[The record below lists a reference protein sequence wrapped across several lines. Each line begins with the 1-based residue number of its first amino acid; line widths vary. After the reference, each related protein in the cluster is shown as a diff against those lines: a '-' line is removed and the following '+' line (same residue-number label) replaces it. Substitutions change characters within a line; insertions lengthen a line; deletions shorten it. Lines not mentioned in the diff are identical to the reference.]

1 MARFYTSCPTER
13 RIPGD
18 CEKPGNGYGAA
29 LLQDN
34 EGYCFQTAE
43 RTLFLGRE
51 YGMNGTE
58 KGARRRM
65 RLQELAVPLAVAS
78 VFAALLAASIPLANP
93 KAPNWVDT
101 SSPFTAL
108 NIAFAWIAAFA
119 FMWLLSADD
128 APKRLAQALRRIR
141 PHAPASNPSQNK
153 AREGNGSTFFRRI
166 RSKLAFSW
174 DYRSILVC
182 ALLILVAWFPVLL
195 FIWPGGFSRD
205 TVNMLYQFTTSGPVW
220 YSATGTMI
228 DAHFINHHPVFDTL
242 ICGFFYWLGSLTG
255 NSAWGI
261 FFFACAT
268 YLFAAGVLGAMLC
281 YLHSKLHLAWG
292 FSFAC
297 LLFFMFF
304 PVFPLFFSYLSKD
317 AIFVPWFL
325 LWALEFVE
333 LWRTRGKALTVRFA
347 ILFCLVSAVCILS
360 KQTALYLVLAG
371 AVALFARMRGKRLKL
386 ACAGLAGGSLLV
398 ALALFPALVY
408 PALGGVAPV
417 GQQEALGTPLNQTVS
432 LYREHP
438 ETFSS
443 QDRETMNRVIKLD
456 KAVRD
461 YREFT
466 VDGVKD
472 RWRTN
477 TATPRETMAFL
488 ALWASK
494 GLTPQGARCYF
505 ESTARICSPFFVPTA
520 GLNAPNFLSPRKIRS
535 FASSVDRAGGD
546 FVDLHLKQPK
556 VFEEN
561 RKNLDGAIAQAVRT
575 PVAGMF
581 LTIGLYSGFI
591 PLMCL
596 IALSARRKDA
606 ARGAVWAMLPVIVLL
621 LIQIVTP
628 AAFARYAMPFV
639 AGTPLLIGCTWALL
653 NGGRAD
659 ASQAEAGGKAA
670 ARAKDPHPGA
680 HAATPPFPACRPLP
694 PLPKMSSDSA

>member
-1 MARFYTSCPTER
+1 M
-13 RIPGD
+13 
-18 CEKPGNGYGAA
+18 
-29 LLQDN
+29 LLFGG
-34 EGYCFQTAE
+34 EH
-43 RTLFLGRE
+43 
-51 YGMNGTE
+51 GMNGSE
-58 KGARRRM
+58 KTTRARVR
-65 RLQELAVPLAVAS
+65 ELALPAVVAS
-78 VFAALLAASIPLANP
+78 IFTGASAASIPVANP
-93 KAPNWVDT
+93 KIPNWIDA
-101 SSPFTAL
+101 SNPLAAL
-108 NIAFAWIAAFA
+108 NIAFVWIVVF
-119 FMWLLSADD
+119 FIMWLLTAED
-128 APKRLAQALRRIR
+128 APQRLARTL
-141 PHAPASNPSQNK
+141 
-153 AREGNGSTFFRRI
+153 NGSRPGASVARI
-166 RSKLAFSW
+166 TQSAGHSEGKRVPLWRTRIKLPFSW
-174 DYRSILVC
+174 GHRSIFAC
-182 ALLILVAWFPVLL
+182 ALLILAAWFPVLL

-268 YLFAAGVLGAMLC
+268 YLFTAGVLGAMLC
-281 YLHSKLHLAWG
+281 YLHSKLHLTWG
-292 FSFAC
+292 FSFSC
-297 LLFFMFF
+297 LLFLMFF

-333 LWRTRGKALTVRFA
+333 LWRTRGKTSTARRA

-360 KQTALYLVLAG
+360 KQTALYIVLAG
-371 AVALFARMRGKRLKL
+371 AVALLIRMRGGRAKL
-386 ACAGLAGGSLLV
+386 VCVGLTGVALFL

-438 ETFSS
+438 EAFSS
-443 QDRETMNRVIKLD
+443 RDRETINRVIKLD
-456 KAVRD
+456 NAVRD

-477 TATPRETMAFL
+477 TATSRETMAFL

-494 GLTPQGARCYF
+494 GFTSQGARCYF
-505 ESTARICSPFFVPTA
+505 ESTVRICSPFFVPTA

-535 FASSVDRAGGD
+535 FARSVDHAGGD

-561 RKNLDGAIAQAVRT
+561 RKNLDFAIAQAVRA

-581 LTIGLYSGFI
+581 LTIGFYSGFI

-596 IALSARRKDA
+596 IALIARRKN
-606 ARGAVWAMLPVIVLL
+606 REKGAVWAMLPVIMLL
-621 LIQIVTP
+621 LVQIVAP

-639 AGTPLLIGCTWALL
+639 VAAPLLIGCTWALL
-653 NGGRAD
+653 RGSSGRKGAPQAQAD
-659 ASQAEAGGKAA
+659 GNAS
-670 ARAKDPHPGA
+670 ARAKPLRPEHMQCY
-680 HAATPPFPACRPLP
+680 AAL
-694 PLPKMSSDSA
+694 SDFSLFCARTEDAVR